1 MFEKNAG
8 TVSMIFKKPFQLY
21 VQSVANIAPMTLAGC
36 KSRLCFLSAA
46 GLYAP
51 LLRPRDGHYGVEC
64 LGFLFFR
71 SYSHWISLVATG
83 SESMA
88 T

>member
-1 MFEKNAG
+1 
-8 TVSMIFKKPFQLY
+8 MIFEKPFQFY
-21 VQSVANIAPMTLAGC
+21 VQGIANIAPMPLAGC
-36 KSRLCFLSAA
+36 KPRLCLLSAT
-46 GLYAP
+46 GLNAP
-51 LLRPRDGHYGVEC
+51 LLRPRYGHYGVEC

-71 SYSHWISLVATG
+71 SYSHGISLVASG